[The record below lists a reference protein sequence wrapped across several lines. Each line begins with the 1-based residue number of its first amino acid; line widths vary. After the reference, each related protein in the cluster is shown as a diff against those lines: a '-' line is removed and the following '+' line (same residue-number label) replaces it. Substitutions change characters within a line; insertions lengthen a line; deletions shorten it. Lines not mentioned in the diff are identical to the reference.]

1 LCLQTNNDRENAIH
15 SCIYWAARQGQ
26 LDVIK
31 YLKEE
36 NVSLDTQNRVN
47 IF

>member
-1 LCLQTNNDRENAIH
+1 MLSFNLFQNGD